1 MSPNSV
7 YWIDWHRPTWLLW
20 QPVFA
25 MHVCSSFSAN
35 QFVSICI
42 VLRTTLVYRSLIAIS
57 FCKCYSYFGCNRF
70 NLSIA
75 LCRFTFAIPF
85 FLLTQSARSQFAS
98 MHLGS
103 SHDCVCWLCWY
114 KTLAIHI
121 CVFIDRFTSINFL
134 LWSRCRIPLLSFLC
148 HCLRDQPLMQ
158 TVLHNG
164 RPLFFVMVV
173 WSSR

>member
-1 MSPNSV
+1 MPPNQYNVGIDSGNWAIVNFRIDIGNWAIVNLHFWFLILRSHLSPEKPYQCMSPNSV

-85 FLLTQSARSQFAS
+85 FLLTQSANHYAS
-98 MHLGS
+98 MHL
-103 SHDCVCWLCWY
+103 WLKPRLCLL
-114 KTLAIHI
+114 TLLI
-121 CVFIDRFTSINFL
+121 
-134 LWSRCRIPLLSFLC
+134 
-148 HCLRDQPLMQ
+148 
-158 TVLHNG
+158 
-164 RPLFFVMVV
+164 
-173 WSSR
+173 